1 MHSTLFIAAIILGAV
16 LVFIIL
22 FIVLH
27 KRSDNKKL
35 AMQKV
40 IFADIVWKN
49 KFEISQK
56 EIINDYLLAIDKIN
70 FVLLYVN
77 FSEPKEEVVI
87 IDLWNIR
94 TVKFMTED
102 NNVHGERKGK
112 AVLVDKQVNKL
123 QLEVVLVDNE
133 KINLVLYQYK
143 DGVQDLIAIKTRANY
158 WAGII
163 NSAVKE
169 LPHAVKQMPSNMR

>member
-1 MHSTLFIAAIILGAV
+1 
-16 LVFIIL
+16 
-22 FIVLH
+22 
-27 KRSDNKKL
+27 
-35 AMQKV
+35 
-40 IFADIVWKN
+40 
-49 KFEISQK
+49 
-56 EIINDYLLAIDKIN
+56 
-70 FVLLYVN
+70 
-77 FSEPKEEVVI
+77 
-87 IDLWNIR
+87 
-94 TVKFMTED
+94 MTED

-163 NSAVKE
+163 NGAVKE
-169 LPHAVKQMPSNMR
+169 LPHAVKQMPNSMR

>member
-70 FVLLYVN
+70 FV
-77 FSEPKEEVVI
+77 
-87 IDLWNIR
+87 
-94 TVKFMTED
+94 
-102 NNVHGERKGK
+102 
-112 AVLVDKQVNKL
+112 
-123 QLEVVLVDNE
+123 
-133 KINLVLYQYK
+133 
-143 DGVQDLIAIKTRANY
+143 
-158 WAGII
+158 
-163 NSAVKE
+163 
-169 LPHAVKQMPSNMR
+169 